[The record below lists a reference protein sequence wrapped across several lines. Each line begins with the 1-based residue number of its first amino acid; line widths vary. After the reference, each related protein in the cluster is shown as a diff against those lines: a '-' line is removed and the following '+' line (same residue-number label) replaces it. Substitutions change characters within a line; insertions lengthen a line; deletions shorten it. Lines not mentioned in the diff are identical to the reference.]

1 MHCGVHVIVV
11 GCGRVGSG
19 LAVSLS
25 AEGHSV
31 AILDKAPRAFRRLKE
46 WDGPC
51 IVGSGFDRDALEKAG
66 ALEADALAAVTS
78 GDNTNILTVRIAREK
93 YKIPNVVARIYDPR
107 RAEIYQR
114 LGIPTV
120 ATVTW
125 TIDQVRRRLLPDE
138 DVADWSDPSG
148 RLTLIDRSLPDDWA
162 GRNLGDLEDPG
173 RLTVVAVTR
182 SGVPRLDA
190 RDLVGQEGDVLHLAA
205 MRRRAARVRRTPG
218 PRPGHQAVKVA
229 IAGAGSVGTAIASD
243 LRANGHEVLVLE
255 QDPDLVER
263 LRPTLDITWVA
274 ADACEVSSL
283 DAAGL
288 ATVDVV
294 VAATGDDE
302 DNLVISLLA
311 KQEFAVPRVVARVNH
326 PKNQWLFNES
336 WGVDV
341 SVSTPQLLTALVEE
355 AVSVGSLV
363 RLLQFQGGA
372 AHLVEIT
379 LADDSPANDTAIADL
394 AFPRDAV
401 VVAVVRA
408 NRLIVPRGDTTLQEA
423 DEVLVLVTAEAEDAV
438 HALFIRSPVA

>member
-1 MHCGVHVIVV
+1 M
-11 GCGRVGSG
+11 
-19 LAVSLS
+19 
-25 AEGHSV
+25 
-31 AILDKAPRAFRRLKE
+31 DKNARAFRRLKE
-46 WDGPC
+46 WDGPR
-51 IVGSGFDRDALEKAG
+51 IVGSGFDRDDLEKAG
-66 ALEADALAAVTS
+66 AVGADALAAVTS
-78 GDNTNILTVRIAREK
+78 GDNTNILTVRIARET
-93 YKIPNVVARIYDPR
+93 YMIPNVVARIYDPR

-125 TIDQVRRRLLPDE
+125 TIDQVRRRLLPDV
-138 DVADWSDPSG
+138 DADDWSDPSG
-148 RLTLIDRSLPDDWA
+148 QLTLLDRSLPDAWA
-162 GRNLGDLEDPG
+162 GRRLSELEVPG
-173 RLTVVAVTR
+173 RISLVAVTR
-182 SGVPRLDA
+182 AGVPRLDA
-190 RDLVGQEGDVLHLAA
+190 RELVGQEGDVLHVAI
-205 MRRRAARVRRTPG
+205 MDDARQDLDELLEPG
-218 PRPGHQAVKVA
+218 VEPMKVA
-229 IAGAGSVGTAIASD
+229 IAGAGSVGTAIAAD
-243 LRANGHEVLVLE
+243 LFANGHEVLVFE
-255 QDPDLVER
+255 QDPELVER
-263 LRPTLDITWVA
+263 LRPTLGVTWIA

-288 ATVDVV
+288 ATADVV

-355 AVSVGSLV
+355 AVSVGALV

-379 LADDSPANDTAIADL
+379 LAEDSPANGIAIADL
-394 AFPRDAV
+394 AFPRDGV

-408 NRLIVPRGDTTLQEA
+408 DRLIVPRGDTVLMSG
-423 DEVLVLVTAEAEDAV
+423 DEVLVLATADAEDAV
-438 HALFIRSPVA
+438 HTLFIRD